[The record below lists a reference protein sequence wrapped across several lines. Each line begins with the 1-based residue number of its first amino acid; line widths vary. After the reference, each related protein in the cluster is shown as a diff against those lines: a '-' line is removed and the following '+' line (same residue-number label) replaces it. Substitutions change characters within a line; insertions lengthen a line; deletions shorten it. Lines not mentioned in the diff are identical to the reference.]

1 MHEMSLMQSALDVAL
16 EHAAGANAE
25 RIVSITLRVGEI
37 SSVIPE
43 ALTFA
48 FECLREGTLASG
60 AALNIESVP
69 ALCRC
74 RTCGTSFHPP
84 EAVFECP
91 QCGRPGGEVVSG
103 REIELSRME
112 IE

>member
-16 EHAAGANAE
+16 DHASGAGAT

-37 SSVIPE
+37 SSVVPE
-43 ALTFA
+43 ALAFA
-48 FECLREGTLASG
+48 FECMREDTLASG
-60 AALNIESVP
+60 ATLHIEPV
-69 ALCRC
+69 AARCRC
-74 RTCGTSFHPP
+74 RACATEFHPP
-84 EAVFECP
+84 GAVFECP
-91 QCGRPGGEVVSG
+91 DCGRPGGEVVSG